1 VCRRRDVALVARVAT
16 ELWIPPI
23 LLSFGDP
30 ETTVDE
36 ARIDGRKKVASRVE
50 LLMSDVPVTAAMAR
64 AALDL
69 AGLAT

>member
-1 VCRRRDVALVARVAT
+1 M
-16 ELWIPPI
+16 
-23 LLSFGDP
+23 
-30 ETTVDE
+30 DE

-69 AGLAT
+69 AGLAI